1 MDSFG
6 DIEILILR
14 NLSDSYENSQ
24 RELSPNKSLSYNTGT
39 DFYLLGRYLQ
49 FLRKH

>member
-39 DFYLLGRYLQ
+39 GFYLLGRYLP